1 MADRIRCMVWREVA
15 SQALA
20 WRKETDLVGWT
31 HTVQTYSMRQ
41 QRTKV
46 FVSLF
51 VDENSDES
59 KNDGQSNEEKR
70 EAKV

>member
-1 MADRIRCMVWREVA
+1 MVWREVA

-31 HTVQTYSMRQ
+31 YTAQHTACDNREI
-41 QRTKV
+41 KV